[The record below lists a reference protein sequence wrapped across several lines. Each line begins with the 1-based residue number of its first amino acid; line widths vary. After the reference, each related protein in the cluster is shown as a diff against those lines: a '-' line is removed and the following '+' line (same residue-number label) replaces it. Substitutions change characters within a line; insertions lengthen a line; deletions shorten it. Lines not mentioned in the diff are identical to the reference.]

1 MIHISEPLDKVMID
15 ITVKQMLNPNN
26 PDFYIGSLTLDKVA
40 SLFAEMN
47 DAGISAVDIFW
58 KAFHIAKAKY
68 KKQQEEL
75 ENAYDKDVTLDNIAC
90 EFGKHHNNSYYGK
103 TCSNCGC
110 TAQLGYVSGVRCP
123 NCDYIE
129 E

>member
-15 ITVKQMLNPNN
+15 ITVKAMLNPDN

-40 SLFAEMN
+40 SLFAEMDN
-47 DAGISAVDIFW
+47 PSTDTVTLFW
-58 KAFHIAKAKY
+58 KAFHIASAKY
-68 KKQQEEL
+68 KEQQEEL
-75 ENAYDKDVTLDNIAC
+75 EHLIEFANAHC
-90 EFGKHHNNSYYGK
+90 PE
-103 TCSNCGC
+103 CGC
-110 TAQLGYVSGVRCP
+110 SPNLGYKPGVRCP